1 MVCMVLY
8 ESSLLCTLYFDLFQE
23 ELHQARLKEL
33 DEMTSERDAARL
45 EFESMRKQRLD
56 LFMAGFSVITNK
68 LKEMYQVGGRGFI
81 G

>member
-1 MVCMVLY
+1 
-8 ESSLLCTLYFDLFQE
+8 
-23 ELHQARLKEL
+23 
-33 DEMTSERDAARL
+33 MTSERDAARL

-81 G
+81 GGF